1 MLINNKEIDINAI
14 TKDLLEDKDMIK
26 NKGNGIYLSDNQI
39 NVLKR
44 YNIDY
49 KKYNSIKA
57 LIFEIENILNEETDL
72 EDLETVS
79 ESLAEI
85 NYYNNTNK

>member
-14 TKDLLEDKDMIK
+14 TKDIFDDKDMIK

-49 KKYNSIKA
+49 KKYNSIK
-57 LIFEIENILNEETDL
+57 
-72 EDLETVS
+72 V
-79 ESLAEI
+79 
-85 NYYNNTNK
+85 